1 MTMSRRTFIETTV
14 ATGAVGLMG
23 YSDAG
28 AALAIGR
35 EPDKILIN
43 GKVTTMDP
51 AQPDATAIAVSGSTI
66 VSVGSDKDLLRLAGP
81 QTKTID
87 LRGNRVIPGLIDSH
101 THIIRQGNNF
111 AMELRWDHVPSLAE
125 GLRMLER
132 QAQRTP
138 PGQWIRVV
146 GGWSVDQLAEKRLP
160 TLDEINAVSPDVPVY
175 VLHLYDRA
183 WLNAAALRA
192 LGIDRHYYEPFVSGR
207 LERNDQ
213 GRPTGLA
220 MARPNAQPLYAL
232 LDMAPK
238 LDFEQQIT
246 STKHYFR
253 ALNGLGL
260 TSALDCAGG
269 FLNYPDD
276 YGVITELNRRGEQT
290 VRIGYQLFA
299 QRPLFELQD
308 FKRWNDI
315 VKPDQGDDFLRCVGA
330 GEMLVASAYDFE
342 DFSYPRPELPKRM
355 EGDLRPVL
363 DFLFDNRWPI
373 RFHCTYEESANRL
386 LSVIEDAG
394 RDRGLDELH
403 WIFDHGETITEA
415 TMERVARLGGGISY
429 QNRIAFQTT
438 AYRDRYGED
447 ALRKVMPVKKM
458 MASGTPLAAGTDA
471 TRVSSYN
478 PWLAIHWA
486 VSGRGRGGDMI
497 WAPADRLDRH
507 DALRHWTAAAAWFS
521 REEGKK
527 GQIKAGQLADFAVLD
542 RDYFAVPEEEITEI
556 EADLT
561 LTGGKVVHAKGDFE
575 AHAPEPLQA
584 LPDWSP
590 VPVFGAPGAGV

>member
-1 MTMSRRTFIETTV
+1 MTVSRRRFV
-14 ATGAVGLMG
+14 ANAAAAGVVGLVG
-23 YSDAG
+23 QKYLQAENRG
-28 AALAIGR
+28 GIK
-35 EPDKILIN
+35 PDTILFN
-43 GKVTTMDP
+43 GKITTMDP
-51 AQPDATAIAVSGSTI
+51 DRREAEAVAVTGSKI
-66 VSVGSDKDLLRLAGP
+66 VAVGSNKDVLGLAGP
-81 QTKTID
+81 QTERID
-87 LRGNRVIPGLIDSH
+87 LRGKRVIPGLIDSH

-111 AMELRWDHVPSLAE
+111 AMELRWDHVPSLAD
-125 GLRMLER
+125 GLRMLKR
-132 QAQRTP
+132 QAERTP

-160 TLDEINAVSPDVPVY
+160 TLEEINAVSPDVPVY

-183 WLNAAALRA
+183 WLNKAALRA
-192 LGIDRHYYEPFVSGR
+192 IGVDQHYYEPFVSGR
-207 LERNDQ
+207 LQRDDQ
-213 GRPTGLA
+213 GSPTGLA

-232 LDMAPK
+232 LDLAPK
-238 LDFEQQIT
+238 LDFEQQLT

-253 ALNGLGL
+253 ALNALGM

-299 QRPLFELQD
+299 QRPRLELDD

-315 VKPDQGDDFLRCVGA
+315 VKPDEGDDFLRCVGA

-342 DFSYPRPELPKRM
+342 DFSYPRPELAKRM
-355 EGDLRPVL
+355 EGDLEPVL
-363 DFLFDNRWPI
+363 EFLFDNRWPI
-373 RFHCTYEESANRL
+373 RFHCTYEQSANRL
-386 LSVIEDAG
+386 LNVVEKVG
-394 RDRGLDELH
+394 RDQGLEELN
-403 WIFDHGETITEA
+403 WIFDHGETITDA
-415 TMERVARLGGGISY
+415 TMERIARLGGGISY

-458 MASGTPLAAGTDA
+458 MAAGVPLAAGTDA

-486 VSGRGRGGDMI
+486 VSGKGRGGDVI
-497 WAPADRLDRH
+497 WNPADRLSREE
-507 DALRHWTAAAAWFS
+507 ALQHWTSAGAWFS
-521 REEGKK
+521 REVGKK
-527 GQIKAGQLADFAVLD
+527 GQIKIGQLADMAVLD
-542 RDYFAVPEEEITEI
+542 RDYFAVAENEIADI

-561 LTGGKVVHAKGDFE
+561 LTGGKIVHASADF
-575 AHAPEPLQA
+575 AAYAPPPLKN
-584 LPDWSP
+584 LPGWSP
-590 VPVFGAPGAGV
+590 VPIFGAPGAAI